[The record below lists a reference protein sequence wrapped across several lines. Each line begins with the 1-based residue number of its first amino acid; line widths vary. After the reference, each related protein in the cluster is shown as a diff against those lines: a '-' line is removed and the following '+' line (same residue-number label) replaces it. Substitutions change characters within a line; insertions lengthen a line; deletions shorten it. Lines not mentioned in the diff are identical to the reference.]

1 MARPR
6 RPELKGLPYG
16 QKKAA
21 EDSMAAVPMADA
33 GYGDPAS
40 LPRAVPGQAGSP
52 LRPSGMPGEDVMTP
66 LNMDQ
71 PSMMPPPIE
80 LDYSKYEKYLPG
92 IEELASVNGASR
104 DMIMFAK
111 RLRLAINANKGV

>member
-21 EDSMAAVPMADA
+21 EESMAAVPMADA
-33 GYGDPAS
+33 GYAEAAP
-40 LPRAVPGQAGSP
+40 LPRAAPGQAGSP
-52 LRPSGMPGEDVMTP
+52 LRPSGMPGEDIMTP
-66 LNMDQ
+66 MNPGQ
-71 PSMMPPPIE
+71 PSMMSPPEE

-111 RLRLAINANKGV
+111 RLRLAINANKSA

>member
-1 MARPR
+1 MARAR

-21 EDSMAAVPMADA
+21 EESMAAVPMADA
-33 GYGDPAS
+33 GYAEAAP
-40 LPRAVPGQAGSP
+40 LPRAAPGQAGSP
-52 LRPSGMPGEDVMTP
+52 LRSSGMPGEDIMTP
-66 LNMDQ
+66 MNSNQ
-71 PSMMPPPIE
+71 PSMVMSEE

-111 RLRLAINANKGV
+111 RLRLAINANKSA

>member
-33 GYGDPAS
+33 GYGDPAP

-71 PSMMPPPIE
+71 PSMMPSPIE